1 MYPLELYPARIPG
14 PTIPPAICTTNIDDY
29 DYDDEHGYNVVGDCD
44 DDNIQTYCLPFFAL
58 VILAPASSMC
68 ESKGTFFMAY

>member
-1 MYPLELYPARIPG
+1 MYLIELYPG
-14 PTIPPAICTTNIDDY
+14 PTIPPAICPTDIDDN
-29 DYDDEHGYNVVGDCD
+29 DYDDEDGCNVVGDCD

-58 VILAPASSMC
+58 VILALASSMC